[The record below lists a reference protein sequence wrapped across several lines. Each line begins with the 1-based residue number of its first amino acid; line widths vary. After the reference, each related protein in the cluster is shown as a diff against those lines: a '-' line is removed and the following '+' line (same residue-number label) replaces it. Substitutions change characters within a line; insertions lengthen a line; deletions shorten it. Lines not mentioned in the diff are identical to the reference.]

1 MPAKK
6 SSAITARTLKA
17 RVSDAP
23 LLKKLDAL
31 KAQYGLNESSL
42 LREALRDYVDRERMR
57 DEIAAMDQRFGATLD
72 KLIKMQRTMRSE
84 MAVLVAFMHEFSGLY
99 LFHTVE
105 PPKDVRAAAAA
116 DAARR
121 HAIFMRRVEQAWSGG
136 NPLDTLAREDAGTD
150 D

>member
-6 SSAITARTLKA
+6 SSATTARTLKA
-17 RVSDAP
+17 RVSDAS

-31 KAQYGLNESSL
+31 KVQHGLNESSL

-57 DEIAAMDQRFGATLD
+57 DEIAAMDQRFGATVD
-72 KLIKMQRTMRSE
+72 RLIKMQRVMRSE

-99 LFHTVE
+99 LFHTPE
-105 PPKDVRAAAAA
+105 PPKDVREAAAA

-121 HAIFMRRVEQAWSGG
+121 HEIFMRRVESAWTQG
-136 NPLDTLAREDAGTD
+136 NPLDSLAHEEENA
-150 D
+150 

>member
-6 SSAITARTLKA
+6 TSAITARTLKA

-57 DEIAAMDQRFGATLD
+57 QKQGSECTFLEFWCFAWASDDTWPSTPSQLILD
-72 KLIKMQRTMRSE
+72 GVPE
-84 MAVLVAFMHEFSGLY
+84 
-99 LFHTVE
+99 TV
-105 PPKDVRAAAAA
+105 
-116 DAARR
+116 
-121 HAIFMRRVEQAWSGG
+121 
-136 NPLDTLAREDAGTD
+136 
-150 D
+150 